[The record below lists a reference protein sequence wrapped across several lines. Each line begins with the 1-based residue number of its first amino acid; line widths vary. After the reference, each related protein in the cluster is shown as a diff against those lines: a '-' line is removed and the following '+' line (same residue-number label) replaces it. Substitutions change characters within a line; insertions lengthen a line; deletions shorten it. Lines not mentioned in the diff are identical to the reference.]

1 MSAHGV
7 IQDRR
12 HPKLSIQCFTKFTT
26 LPQLFIRF
34 LPNSTLLTLKPT
46 LFVVFLYI
54 IMLKLFQIGKNLS
67 QPKKMLY

>member
-12 HPKLSIQCFTKFTT
+12 HPKLSIQCLTKFTT
-26 LPQLFIRF
+26 LLQLFIRF
-34 LPNSTLLTLKPT
+34 LPNSTLLTLKST

-54 IMLKLFQIGKNLS
+54 IMLKLFQNGKNLS

>member
-12 HPKLSIQCFTKFTT
+12 HPKPSIQCFTKFTT
-26 LPQLFIRF
+26 LLQLFIRF